1 MPKHYKHNG
10 EMDHLEK
17 WNQDE
22 TVNICYN
29 CYTRSNS
36 EHDAR
41 QLDKSI
47 LLDRQILYADLIVKM
62 LTENSEK
69 RTILSEVGEPFIQK
83 NVR

>member
-1 MPKHYKHNG
+1 MPKHYKQNG
-10 EMDHLEK
+10 EMDNLEK

-47 LLDRQILYADLIVKM
+47 LLDRQILYADLIVKINRKFR
-62 LTENSEK
+62 EANN
-69 RTILSEVGEPFIQK
+69 IVGSCRAIQTK
-83 NVR
+83 QVR

>member
-10 EMDHLEK
+10 DMDHMKK

-22 TVNICYN
+22 TMNICYN

-41 QLDKSI
+41 KLDKSI
-47 LLDRQILYADLIVKM
+47 LLDRQILYADLIVKI
-62 LTENSEK
+62 K
-69 RTILSEVGEPFIQK
+69 RKFREANNIVGS
-83 NVR
+83 

>member
-1 MPKHYKHNG
+1 MPKHYKQNG
-10 EMDHLEK
+10 EMDNLEK

-36 EHDAR
+36 KHDAR

-47 LLDRQILYADLIVKM
+47 RLDGQILYADLIVNINRKFR
-62 LTENSEK
+62 EANN
-69 RTILSEVGEPFIQK
+69 IVGS
-83 NVR
+83 

>member
-22 TVNICYN
+22 TECYN

-36 EHDAR
+36 EQDAR

-47 LLDRQILYADLIVKM
+47 LLDRQILYVDLIVKVDRKF
-62 LTENSEK
+62 SEANN
-69 RTILSEVGEPFIQK
+69 IVGSCRAIHAKQ
-83 NVR
+83 VR